1 MQLNLSIHPPDRQ
14 KHRCLVLGFFSD
26 EKPPRGVCG
35 FLDWR
40 LNGMISREIVQKHV
54 TGEFKEKV
62 AMPYP
67 DRLDSELLLLI
78 GMGNVSDLSYDRLY
92 EAAYEIASTM
102 DKMKIWDFAFDLPG
116 EGRSMLT
123 TAGILEAMITGYFDF
138 LSDDVSKLSIVKA
151 CLVTS
156 SERLKGVAEGIRQ
169 FHKNV
174 RHLGSVD
181 FSALEPHF
189 T

>member
-1 MQLNLSIHPPDRQ
+1 MQLNLTTHPPDRQ
-14 KHRCLVLGFFSD
+14 RHKCLVLGFFSD
-26 EKPPRGVCG
+26 EKPPRGICG
-35 FLDWR
+35 LMDWR
-40 LNGMISREIVQKHV
+40 LNGMISQEIKQAHI

-62 AMPYP
+62 AIPYP
-67 DRLDSELLLLI
+67 DRVNSDLLLLF
-78 GMGNVSDLSYDRLY
+78 GVGDVGDLSYDRIY
-92 EAAYEIASTM
+92 TAAYEMVATV
-102 DKMKIWDFAFDLPG
+102 DKMKIRDFAFDLPG
-116 EGRSMLT
+116 EGRSELN
-123 TAGILEAMITGYFDF
+123 TAGVLEAMITGFFDC
-138 LSDDVSKLSIVKA
+138 LSEDVSKLAIMNM

-156 SERLKGVAEGIRQ
+156 PERLKDVAAGVTQ